1 MIKFVTMTPK
11 MLRAALLAAALA
23 AGSVSSAQAH
33 HSFNMFDLGKAVTVT
48 GTIKDYQFKMPHVWF
63 YMLLPTGTNGAAE
76 EWGFECHSP
85 NLVARKGWNINTLKP
100 GDKLTVIMHPMKD
113 GSKAGSVVNV
123 VLANGKTLW
132 NAESLTQP

>member
-1 MIKFVTMTPK
+1 MT
-11 MLRAALLAAALA
+11 LFRSALIAAGLTALA
-23 AGSVSSAQAH
+23 VAPASAH
-33 HSFNMFDLGKAVTVT
+33 HSFNMFDLGNTVTVT

-63 YMLLPTGTNGAAE
+63 YIMRPTASGGAME

-85 NLVARKGWNINTLKP
+85 NLVARKGWNINTLKT
-100 GDKLTVIMHPMKD
+100 GDSITVIMHPMKD
-113 GSKAGSVVNV
+113 GAHAGSVVNV

>member
-1 MIKFVTMTPK
+1 MKLITSA
-11 MLRAALLAAALA
+11 LIAASLTALA
-23 AGSVSSAQAH
+23 VVPASAH
-33 HSFNMFDLGKAVTVT
+33 HSFNMFDLGNAVTVT
-48 GTIKDYQFKMPHVWF
+48 GTIKDYQFNIMRPAASGG
-63 YMLLPTGTNGAAE
+63 GTE

-100 GDKLTVIMHPMKD
+100 GDTITVLMHPMKD
-113 GSKAGSVVNV
+113 GSHAGSVVNV